1 MINLLREEEESHL
14 NLEKFLYLVNP
25 GHVPAGTQNWFNF
38 VPLALVI
45 GVYFANMP
53 CHAGAETPKWKA
65 DKILHIRNQKQP
77 TWESNNAELLSCSF
91 PLALQNQPTYDPFLV
106 VSVFIVQVSH
116 RGCGGLVSLPA
127 LQVQGGGVGVFF
139 KQQIPSRNKRTMAVC
154 FSKQYQGKIS
164 CYTKRNMST
173 ISILSCSTL
182 PPFYRNTT
190 GLKQQLW
197 QS

>member
-127 LQVQGGGVGVFF
+127 LQVQGGGWGF
-139 KQQIPSRNKRTMAVC
+139 
-154 FSKQYQGKIS
+154 
-164 CYTKRNMST
+164 
-173 ISILSCSTL
+173 L
-182 PPFYRNTT
+182 
-190 GLKQQLW
+190 
-197 QS
+197 

>member
-45 GVYFANMP
+45 GVYFANTP

-91 PLALQNQPTYDPFLV
+91 PLALQNQPTYDPFLAA
-106 VSVFIVQVSH
+106 SVFIVQVSH

-127 LQVQGGGVGVFF
+127 LQVRGGVEVFF

-154 FSKQYQGKIS
+154 FSKQYQGKIMH
-164 CYTKRNMST
+164 YTKRNMST